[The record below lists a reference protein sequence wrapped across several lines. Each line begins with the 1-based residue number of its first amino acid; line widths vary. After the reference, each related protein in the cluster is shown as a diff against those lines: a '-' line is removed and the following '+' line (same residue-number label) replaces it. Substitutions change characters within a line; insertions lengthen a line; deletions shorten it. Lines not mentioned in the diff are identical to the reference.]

1 MEFYIDPYNV
11 LLWVHVLL
19 FGYWLGSDL
28 GVYYCDSQLT
38 REDLDLAERLRVRE
52 IRLKLDLVPRFCLII
67 LLALGLTMATRY
79 GSPITG
85 AWLIPVWV
93 IAVVWIYVII
103 TIYKGHG
110 SPAALNLNKWDIRW
124 RHLMTTSLCGFSLYC
139 IITGGP
145 ISDHWL
151 QAKIFIFGLIIL
163 NGVWI
168 RIVAARWKGIFE
180 MVAAGGEQRVLGE
193 AAMKVNRR
201 EHGWANMTIWTLVC
215 IVAFLG
221 KVKPF

>member
-85 AWLIPVWV
+85 AWSRSCSHCMM
-93 IAVVWIYVII
+93 
-103 TIYKGHG
+103 THT
-110 SPAALNLNKWDIRW
+110 AAASSFL
-124 RHLMTTSLCGFSLYC
+124 
-139 IITGGP
+139 
-145 ISDHWL
+145 
-151 QAKIFIFGLIIL
+151 
-163 NGVWI
+163 
-168 RIVAARWKGIFE
+168 RIVVKRSRSIS
-180 MVAAGGEQRVLGE
+180 MVV
-193 AAMKVNRR
+193 
-201 EHGWANMTIWTLVC
+201 TLHPQSVTWRTPC
-215 IVAFLG
+215 
-221 KVKPF
+221 